1 MSWSDIQG
9 HDRWVEWFRE
19 VVRRGRLAHAYLF
32 VGPPG
37 VGKHRFAMELA
48 KALLCERN
56 KPHEFDAC
64 DDCEACHYVNANTH
78 PDLFIVEKPSE
89 DSDEPV
95 WTISKTPVPH
105 PDRPDERR
113 SDVFPIHVMRE
124 LCRLVGNKPARSR
137 GRVAILVEAEL
148 LNHEPP
154 AAASCFLKT
163 LEEPPPHSVFIL
175 IGTSLEGQLPTI
187 RSRCQ
192 IIRFAPLPEDTVRSI
207 LAKHELADPN
217 LIPRIV
223 KLAAGSPGQAID
235 LAEPELWKFRNR
247 LLQGFGQPKVD
258 TVGLA
263 KSFVDFVEE
272 AGKETVNQRRRAA
285 LVLKLLMKA
294 WSDALAL
301 RLSGPA
307 ASAPAEE
314 TALLQPLAQR
324 TQPDQI
330 LRLLERCLEAET
342 QLDRYVQV
350 GLVVEALVDALGR
363 IVDP

>member
-1 MSWSDIQG
+1 
-9 HDRWVEWFRE
+9 
-19 VVRRGRLAHAYLF
+19 
-32 VGPPG
+32 
-37 VGKHRFAMELA
+37 
-48 KALLCERN
+48 
-56 KPHEFDAC
+56 
-64 DDCEACHYVNANTH
+64 
-78 PDLFIVEKPSE
+78 
-89 DSDEPV
+89 
-95 WTISKTPVPH
+95 
-105 PDRPDERR
+105 
-113 SDVFPIHVMRE
+113 
-124 LCRLVGNKPARSR
+124 
-137 GRVAILVEAEL
+137 
-148 LNHEPP
+148 
-154 AAASCFLKT
+154 LKT
-163 LEEPPPHSVFIL
+163 LEEPPPGSIFIL
-175 IGTSLEGQLPTI
+175 LTSSLDTQLETI

-207 LAKHELADPN
+207 LAKHELADPS

-223 KLAAGSPGQAID
+223 KLAAGSPGQALD

-247 LLQGFGQPKVD
+247 LLQGFGQPKID

-330 LRLLERCLEAET
+330 LRLLERCLETET